1 MLVFLRAA
9 PAWSQEGP
17 DTTGRVYEM
26 GEVLVQASRLVSP
39 VLSAYQPLTV
49 IDPRNY
55 AFAGN
60 ETVAGML
67 KFVPGLFVKD
77 YGSSAGLKLLQLRGT
92 SSSQAVVLVDGMPYQ
107 SAQNGTVDLSA
118 FTGDEIERL
127 EVLRGGNT
135 AALGSGAIGGAVN
148 IVTRRPR
155 PGAYRARIGG
165 GSFGSWHA
173 DASGAFALGSMLAH
187 GGVSREYTRG
197 DFPFPYDAFGRVTTA
212 RRENNDYARTTLY
225 AGLYLDDPAQVRLR
239 ARGMQRHRG
248 VPGAV
253 VQGAPTSQRAS
264 IDEGDLFVTGEAA
277 WNGSDMRQRL
287 ALGLR
292 ANSLRYDDGRQ
303 APRVYAYFNRQLNLD
318 WKGVYLVGSTL
329 IEANTSGSLAD
340 LRGDNLDVS
349 SGDVRRLAG
358 SAWIRVERVFR
369 QASVPLVMIEG
380 TIRGETYSD
389 QPSALSWSAGGSV
402 TPIEDVPW
410 RLRAF
415 VSSNYRVPSFN
426 EQYYRNF
433 GNRELAPE
441 RSLNFD
447 LGATLSLKSLQVEA
461 GWFFITTRNRIIAVP
476 RSPVEWSAKNVGR
489 AQSTGFEAR
498 VVAAMFGEAVRVSG
512 NYTRLR
518 ATDRTTGGLH
528 SGKLLPYS
536 PEELVSALVRFRKG
550 VVELGASFQRVS
562 HQYALS
568 SNIPESLVPSYYTVD
583 CFAALDVMVEGMWL
597 SLRADVV
604 NLTDESYEIVKN
616 FPLPGRR
623 YSFELHVSSK

>member
-1 MLVFLRAA
+1 
-9 PAWSQEGP
+9 
-17 DTTGRVYEM
+17 M

-39 VLSAYQPLTV
+39 VNSIYQPLTV

-60 ETVAGML
+60 ESVAGML

-107 SAQNGTVDLSA
+107 STQNGTVDLSA

-135 AALGSGAIGGAVN
+135 ATLGSGAIGGAVN

-155 PGAYRARIGG
+155 PGSYQGRIGG

-173 DASGAFALGSMLAH
+173 DASGAFTLASMLVH
-187 GGVSREYTRG
+187 GGISREYTRG
-197 DFPFPYDAFGRVTTA
+197 DFPYPYDAFGRITTA
-212 RRENNDYARTTLY
+212 TRENNDYDRTTLY
-225 AGLYLDDPAQVRLR
+225 AGLYLDDPARVRLR
-239 ARGMQRHRG
+239 LRGMQRRRG

-253 VQGAPTSQRAS
+253 VQGAPTSLWAS
-264 IDEGDLFVTGEAA
+264 LDEEDLFVTGEAA
-277 WNGSDMRQRL
+277 WNGSEVRQRL
-287 ALGLR
+287 ALGMR
-292 ANSLRYDDGRQ
+292 ANALRYNDGRTR
-303 APRVYAYFNRQLNLD
+303 PRIYAYFNRQFNLD
-318 WKGVYLVGSTL
+318 WKGMYLLGRTL
-329 IEANTSGSLAD
+329 VEANTSGSFAD
-340 LRGDNLDVS
+340 LRGDNLDIAT
-349 SGDVRRLAG
+349 GDIRRLAG
-358 SAWIRVERVFR
+358 SAWVRMERVFR
-369 QASVPLVMIEG
+369 QAGAPLVMIEG
-380 TIRGETYSD
+380 TVRGEAYSD
-389 QPSALSWSAGGSV
+389 QPSALSWSVGGSV
-402 TPIEDVPW
+402 TPIEEVPW

-426 EQYYRNF
+426 EQYYLNF
-433 GNRELAPE
+433 GNRDLAPE
-441 RSLNFD
+441 RSVNVD
-447 LGATLSLKSLQVEA
+447 LGATLSMETLQIEA

-476 RSPVEWSAKNVGR
+476 RSPVEWSARNVGR
-489 AQSTGFEAR
+489 ARSTGFEAR
-498 VVAAMFGEAVRVSG
+498 VAAVLFGETLRLSG

-518 ATDRTTGGLH
+518 ATDETPGGLH

-536 PEELVSALVRFRKG
+536 PEELISALVRFKMG
-550 VVELGASFQRVS
+550 AVELGAAVQRVS

-568 SNIPESLVPSYYTVD
+568 SNIPESLVPSYFTVD
-583 CFAALDVMVEGMWL
+583 CFVAFHVVVESMRF

-616 FPLPGRR
+616 FPVPGRG
-623 YSFELHVSSK
+623 FFLEMHVSSK